1 MPSSIESQQL
11 DALRSSNRTL
21 ESISNTLTHILKTL
35 NEIDEHIEHGEK
47 IARES
52 LETQREVLDQSKAQT
67 LILQQLLEDL
77 APEPT
82 LTNSVVNVFTG
93 ESIPMADNAL
103 VYNVG
108 QSSIDTL
115 TPFLADGTTP
125 SGGVVSNVSV
135 AFSDPSSSAVVQP
148 DNTILFTGL
157 ADSAGVA
164 VPGTTSLTIT
174 DSDGVVSTWT
184 VPFTVMTVGVVP
196 PAQLTQ
202 SVVNSFS
209 TPTP

>member
-21 ESISNTLTHILKTL
+21 ESISNTLEHILKTL
-35 NEIDEHIEHGEK
+35 NEIDEHIENGEK
-47 IARES
+47 IASES

-67 LILQQLLEDL
+67 IILQQISDDL
-77 APEPT
+77 AAEPP
-82 LTNSVVNVFTG
+82 LTASVANVFSG
-93 ESIPMADNAL
+93 EGTPMDNVL
-103 VYNVG
+103 SFNVG

-115 TPFLADGTTP
+115 TPRLADGTTP
-125 SGGVVSNVSV
+125 SGGVISNVSV
-135 AFSDPSSSAVVQP
+135 AFSDPSATAVLQP
-148 DNTILFTGL
+148 DNTILFTGV

-164 VPGTTSLTIT
+164 VGGSTSLTIT

-184 VPFTVMTVGVVP
+184 VPFTVQTAGVVP

-202 SVVNSFS
+202 SVANVFS